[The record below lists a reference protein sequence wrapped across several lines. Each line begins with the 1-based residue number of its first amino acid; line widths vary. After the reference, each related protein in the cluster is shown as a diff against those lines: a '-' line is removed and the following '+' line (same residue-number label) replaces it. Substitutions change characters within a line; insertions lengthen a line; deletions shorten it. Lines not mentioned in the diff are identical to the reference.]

1 MFLDDIKQNI
11 NKIDSDLKKFFENV
25 YITEKVD
32 KTSYFVEINANKMF
46 LFEGFKKRVEV
57 KAYINKDDL
66 KFDTIKWSYLL
77 NPLSESFGKIERVS
91 YINSIA
97 KDIYDIASNKR
108 MVKEYFDALESHV
121 DLILEECTPPTAAWK
136 APTETE
142 RREIFCGF
150 IEEMV
155 KKYTEKISGED
166 RKLENTTKMVN
177 HYLTGS
183 PMETIVPT
191 GTIEYT
197 AEISMANKF
206 RLEKELTESGLV
218 RFVSFNEDKVKVTI

>member
-1 MFLDDIKQNI
+1 MVLDDIKQNI
-11 NKIDSDLKKFFENV
+11 NKIDSDLKNLFENV
-25 YITEKVD
+25 YITEKVG
-32 KTSYFVEINANKMF
+32 KGIYFVEISANKMF
-46 LFEGFKKRVEV
+46 LFEGCKKRVEV
-57 KAYINKDDL
+57 KVYINKDNL
-66 KFDTIKWSYLL
+66 KFDNIKWNYSL
-77 NPLSESFGKIERVS
+77 NPLTESADRIERIS
-91 YINSIA
+91 FINTIA

-108 MVKEYFDALESHV
+108 MVKEYFNALESHV
-121 DLILEECTPPTAAWK
+121 DLILECTPPEPGWK
-136 APTETE
+136 APTEAE
-142 RREIFCGF
+142 RREMFCGF

-155 KKYTEKISGED
+155 KKYTEEISGED

-197 AEISMANKF
+197 TNISMANKF

-218 RFVSFNEDKVKVTI
+218 KYVSFNDGKVKVTI

>member
-11 NKIDSDLKKFFENV
+11 NKIDFELKKLFENV
-25 YITEKVD
+25 YITEKSD
-32 KTSYFVEINANKMF
+32 KNNFYVEISCNKVF
-46 LFEGFKKRVEV
+46 LFEGCKKRVEV

-66 KFDTIKWSYLL
+66 KYDNIKWSYSL
-77 NPLSESFGKIERVS
+77 NPLLENSNKIERVS
-91 YINSIA
+91 YINSIS
-97 KDIYDIASNKR
+97 KDIYDIAENKR
-108 MVKEYFDALESHV
+108 MVNEYFNSLEAMV
-121 DLILEECTPPTAAWK
+121 DLILEECTPPPAGWK
-136 APTETE
+136 PPTEME
-142 RREIFCGF
+142 RREMFCGF

-155 KKYTEKISGED
+155 KKYTDKISSED
-166 RKLENTTKMVN
+166 RKLENTTKMVP

-183 PMETIVPT
+183 PMEHIVPT

-218 RFVSFNEDKVKVTI
+218 KFVSFNDGKVKVTI